1 MKTLLFVRHA
11 KSSWDDPELSD
22 FERPL
27 NGRGLKDAPFMAA
40 LLSGKMDKPD
50 KIVSSPATRAITTA
64 KFFAK
69 AFKIEEKEILTD
81 RNIYEAS
88 TSALLNVIRWL
99 DEDWK
104 TVLIFGHNP
113 AFTDVVNQLSPKTSI
128 FNIPT
133 CGICEITTTA
143 DTWLKISSYNSSLK
157 NHYFPK
163 EFH

>member
-1 MKTLLFVRHA
+1 
-11 KSSWDDPELSD
+11 
-22 FERPL
+22 
-27 NGRGLKDAPFMAA
+27 FMAA
-40 LLSGKMDKPD
+40 LLSGKMAKPD
-50 KIVSSPATRAITTA
+50 KIVSSPAARAIATA

-69 AFKIEEKEILTD
+69 AFQIEEKEILTD

-88 TSALLNVIRWL
+88 TFTLLSIIKRL

-113 AFTDVVNQLSPKTSI
+113 TFTDVVNQLSPKTSI

-133 CGICEITTTA
+133 CGICEIVTTA
-143 DTWLKISSYNSSLK
+143 ASWSEISGQNSRLQ

-163 EFH
+163 EYH